1 MRIEIHVLCVIP
13 LSQQSTGRI
22 DLRSRTILQPTAIH
36 SVIRIGGIHGI
47 RRIEKHLVVEDIVV
61 LERRAKHTESAR
73 EPVAESFLCDINLC
87 HQIAIPFASD
97 DGIVVYIAKRSPIV
111 AVRSTAAE
119 SQIMVLHLSCTG
131 NRLAEIGIVAFII
144 ILEP

>member
-22 DLRSRTILQPTAIH
+22 DLRSRSILQPTAIH
-36 SVIRIGGIHGI
+36 SVVRIGWIHGI
-47 RRIEKHLVVEDIVV
+47 RRIEEHLVVEDIVV
-61 LERRAKHTESAR
+61 LERRAKHTEIAR

-87 HQIAIPFASD
+87 HQIAIPLASD

-119 SQIMVLHLSCTG
+119 SKIMVLHLSGTG
-131 NRLAEIGIVAFII
+131 NRLAEIGMISFII
-144 ILEP
+144 ILES